1 MIPEQPSLKRSSFTA
16 FVIIVVILKLVCSFQ
31 AKKYIYVHI
40 TTSPF
45 HSLFSGNK
53 CRSIGSIKKHCNDC
67 NTWDEDLQQEAAV
80 ALFPVFFPTESGGDG
95 DGSSVIAPSRKPITA
110 ETALKRLLRKKYQR
124 QTSNQLTSCVHRG
137 TEKTIDESRGRL
149 AELILGTSVMR
160 LRHFVVTSAKDNST
174 YPLPYP
180 LDLTDLPTHLERV
193 VDDDKNL
200 SLDSGGKK
208 MILCLKMV
216 QEHCT
221 YLSSTTDSKLQM
233 EYIQTL
239 IGCDDMAFILAI
251 HYSVPVFLASS
262 LLSQYGHKTAKQIL
276 QLMDKEGPITIRKN
290 SILFKQSDEELCD
303 WLWRN
308 DGVKASP
315 MIDLLNSEIM
325 KLCNYDID
333 EVKRYKDN
341 ARVMGDSILPPTGCI
356 CINPSRDGT
365 RKKLP
370 KSIWSMSSYQKGY
383 FEVQDAGSQC
393 IVQALGLMIA
403 SATKERQVS
412 ILDYCAGNGGK
423 TFAIAA
429 ASDGSTDD
437 AIIVSHDVVEE
448 RLRQIKG
455 SLKRVGFKVAEA
467 DNVAVAEYRGDKF
480 RCTLQTITSADLDN
494 ADTRFNIVLVDAPC
508 SSSGVLR
515 RRPSQRW
522 LMREDETKVSLQL
535 EIIQKAANFVKAGGV
550 LLYATC
556 SLLREE
562 NEEVIE
568 RFEKSDVF
576 KCKGFRPWVFSEDDE
591 DRTPG
596 VGGGRGDHRIT
607 LLPTK
612 LNDGFFFARYRRQ
625 D

>member
-1 MIPEQPSLKRSSFTA
+1 MIPEQPSLKRSSSTV
-16 FVIIVVILKLVCSFQ
+16 FVIIAVILKLVCSFQ
-31 AKKYIYVHI
+31 AKKY

-53 CRSIGSIKKHCNDC
+53 CRSIGSIKKHCNDY

-80 ALFPVFFPTESGGDG
+80 ALFSVFFPFESGADG
-95 DGSSVIAPSRKPITA
+95 DGSSVIASSRKPITA

-180 LDLTDLPTHLERV
+180 LDLTDLPTHLDCV

-208 MILCLKMV
+208 MILCKKMV
-216 QEHCT
+216 KEHCT

-239 IGCDDMAFILAI
+239 IGCDDTAFILAI

-262 LLSQYGHKTAKQIL
+262 LLSQYGRNTAKQIL
-276 QLMDKEGPITIRKN
+276 ELMNKEGPITIRKN

-315 MIDLLNSEIM
+315 MIDLLNSEIV
-325 KLCNYDID
+325 KIWNYDFD

-341 ARVMGDSILPPTGCI
+341 ARVMGGSIILPPTGCI
-356 CINPSRDGT
+356 CINPSKDGT

-393 IVQALGLMIA
+393 IVQALGLMVA

-423 TFAIAA
+423 TFAIASA
-429 ASDGSTDD
+429 ASDVSKGDT
-437 AIIVSHDVVEE
+437 ITIVSHDVVEE

-455 SLKRVGFKVAEA
+455 SLRRVGFEIAGA
-467 DNVAVAEYRGDKF
+467 NNVAVAECRGDKF
-480 RCTLQTITSADLDN
+480 RCTLRTITSADLDN

-522 LMREDETKVSLQL
+522 LMREEETKVSLPSLQL

-568 RFEKSDVF
+568 RFEKSGVF

-596 VGGGRGDHRIT
+596 LGGHSIT

-625 D
+625 DSTP

>member
-1 MIPEQPSLKRSSFTA
+1 MIAEQPSPKRSSSTV
-16 FVIIVVILKLVCSFQ
+16 FVIIIAVIILKLVCSFQ
-31 AKKYIYVHI
+31 AKKYICVHI

-45 HSLFSGNK
+45 HSLFSGSK
-53 CRSIGSIKKHCNDC
+53 CRSIVIKTHCNDC

-80 ALFPVFFPTESGGDG
+80 ALSPVFFPTESGDDG
-95 DGSSVIAPSRKPITA
+95 DGSSVIASSRKPITA

-124 QTSNQLTSCVHRG
+124 QTSSQLTSCVHRG

-180 LDLTDLPTHLERV
+180 LDLTDLPKHLQRVV
-193 VDDDKNL
+193 VDDDKGL
-200 SLDSGGKK
+200 SFDSGEKK
-208 MILCLKMV
+208 MILCKKMV
-216 QEHCT
+216 KEHCT

-239 IGCDDMAFILAI
+239 IGCDDPAFILAI

-262 LLSQYGHKTAKQIL
+262 LLSQYGPYVTGRANHNK
-276 QLMDKEGPITIRKN
+276 KN

-308 DGVKASP
+308 DSVKASP
-315 MIDLLNSEIM
+315 MIDLLNSENM
-325 KLCNYDID
+325 KICNYDID

-341 ARVMGDSILPPTGCI
+341 ARVMGDSFSPPTGCI
-356 CINPSRDGT
+356 CINPSKDGA

-423 TFAIAA
+423 TFAIASA
-429 ASDGSTDD
+429 ASDGSTGD
-437 AIIVSHDVVEE
+437 AIKIVSHDV
-448 RLRQIKG
+448 
-455 SLKRVGFKVAEA
+455 
-467 DNVAVAEYRGDKF
+467 
-480 RCTLQTITSADLDN
+480 
-494 ADTRFNIVLVDAPC
+494 
-508 SSSGVLR
+508 
-515 RRPSQRW
+515 
-522 LMREDETKVSLQL
+522 
-535 EIIQKAANFVKAGGV
+535 
-550 LLYATC
+550 
-556 SLLREE
+556 
-562 NEEVIE
+562 
-568 RFEKSDVF
+568 
-576 KCKGFRPWVFSEDDE
+576 
-591 DRTPG
+591 
-596 VGGGRGDHRIT
+596 
-607 LLPTK
+607 
-612 LNDGFFFARYRRQ
+612 
-625 D
+625 

>member
-1 MIPEQPSLKRSSFTA
+1 MIPEQPSLKRSSSTVFL
-16 FVIIVVILKLVCSFQ
+16 IIAVILKFQLVCSFQ
-31 AKKYIYVHI
+31 AKKYIIYVHI
-40 TTSPF
+40 TPTNPF
-45 HSLFSGNK
+45 QQRIQFSGNK
-53 CRSIGSIKKHCNDC
+53 CRSIRSIKTHCNDC

-80 ALFPVFFPTESGGDG
+80 ALFPVFFPDESG
-95 DGSSVIAPSRKPITA
+95 DGSSVIASRKPINA

-124 QTSNQLTSCVHRG
+124 QTSNQSSSCVHRG

-160 LRHFVVTSAKDNST
+160 LRHFIVTSAKDNST

-180 LDLTDLPTHLERV
+180 LNLTDLPTHLQRDV
-193 VDDDKNL
+193 VVDDKNL
-200 SLDSGGKK
+200 SLV
-208 MILCLKMV
+208 LCEKMV
-216 QEHCT
+216 KEHCT
-221 YLSSTTDSKLQM
+221 YLSSTTNSKLQM

-239 IGCDDMAFILAI
+239 IASDDPAFIMAI
-251 HYSVPVFLASS
+251 HYSVPFFLASS
-262 LLSQYGHKTAKQIL
+262 LLSQYGLNTAKQIL
-276 QLMDKEGPITIRKN
+276 EFMNLHGPITIRKN

-303 WLWRN
+303 WLWKN
-308 DGVKASP
+308 DGVEAWP
-315 MIDLLNSEIM
+315 MIDPLNSEIM
-325 KLCNYDID
+325 NICNYDID

-356 CINPSRDGT
+356 CINPSKDGT

-370 KSIWSMSSYQKGY
+370 KSIWSMSSYQEGY

-393 IVQALGLMIA
+393 IVHALGMNA
-403 SATKERQVS
+403 SPTKERQVS

-423 TFAIAA
+423 TFAIASA
-429 ASDGSTDD
+429 ASDGSTGD
-437 AIIVSHDVVEE
+437 AITMIVSHDVVGE
-448 RLRQIKG
+448 RLRQITG
-455 SLKRVGFKVAEA
+455 SLRRVGFKIAKADNDSVAEC
-467 DNVAVAEYRGDKF
+467 RGDNF
-480 RCTLQTITSADLDN
+480 RCTLRTITSAELDN
-494 ADTRFNIVLVDAPC
+494 ADSRFNIVLVDAPC

-522 LMREDETKVSLQL
+522 LMREDETKSHLPKIQL
-535 EIIQKAANFVKAGGV
+535 EIIQEAANFVKAGGV

-556 SLLREE
+556 SLLQEE

-576 KCKGFRPWVFSEDDE
+576 KCKGFRPWVFDE
-591 DRTPG
+591 DNTPS
-596 VGGGRGDHRIT
+596 HSIT